1 MGNLGKYQDIVTDAK
16 RAGGVD
22 NLIADIEGNAVA
34 GAAPRLLA
42 MGAGAGALVVL
53 AARWS
58 ARRYGEWKSERE
70 ARAEAAKAQ
79 LRAAVEARPT
89 PMPTKQRLPMTR
101 LAARGRSSERA
112 VPRRR
117 LVLRRM

>member
-42 MGAGAGALVVL
+42 VGAGAGALVVL

-58 ARRYGEWKSERE
+58 ARRYGEWKSGRE

-79 LRAAVEARPT
+79 LRAVVGSATDTDADQAATSDDEA
-89 PMPTKQRLPMTR
+89 
-101 LAARGRSSERA
+101 GREGEIQ
-112 VPRRR
+112 
-117 LVLRRM
+117 

>member
-1 MGNLGKYQDIVTDAK
+1 MGNLGRYQDIVTDAK

-42 MGAGAGALVVL
+42 VGAGAGALVVL

-58 ARRYGEWKSERE
+58 ACRYQEWKSGRE
-70 ARAEAAKAQ
+70 ARAEEAKTQ
-79 LRAAVEARPT
+79 LRAVVGSSTDADADQTATSDDEA
-89 PMPTKQRLPMTR
+89 
-101 LAARGRSSERA
+101 GREGEIE
-112 VPRRR
+112 
-117 LVLRRM
+117 

>member
-22 NLIADIEGNAVA
+22 NLIAAIEGDAVA

-42 MGAGAGALVVL
+42 VGAGAGALVVL

-79 LRAAVEARPT
+79 LRALAGRATDTGADRAPTSDDEA
-89 PMPTKQRLPMTR
+89 
-101 LAARGRSSERA
+101 GREEEIQ
-112 VPRRR
+112 
-117 LVLRRM
+117 

>member
-1 MGNLGKYQDIVTDAK
+1 MGNLGKYQDIVTDTK

-42 MGAGAGALVVL
+42 VGAGAGALVVL

-58 ARRYGEWKSERE
+58 ARLYGEWKSERE

-79 LRAAVEARPT
+79 LRAVVDSAIDTDADQAAISNDEA
-89 PMPTKQRLPMTR
+89 
-101 LAARGRSSERA
+101 GREGETQ
-112 VPRRR
+112 
-117 LVLRRM
+117 

>member
-1 MGNLGKYQDIVTDAK
+1 M
-16 RAGGVD
+16 
-22 NLIADIEGNAVA
+22 A

-58 ARRYGEWKSERE
+58 ARRYGEWKSGRE

-79 LRAAVEARPT
+79 LRAVVESAT
-89 PMPTKQRLPMTR
+89 DADADQ
-101 LAARGRSSERA
+101 AATSNDEAGREGEIQ
-112 VPRRR
+112 
-117 LVLRRM
+117 

>member
-42 MGAGAGALVVL
+42 IGAGAGALVVL

-58 ARRYGEWKSERE
+58 ARFYAEWKSGHEV
-70 ARAEAAKAQ
+70 RAEAAKTQ
-79 LRAAVEARPT
+79 LRAVVESATDTDPDEVAT
-89 PMPTKQRLPMTR
+89 SNDE
-101 LAARGRSSERA
+101 AGREGEIQ
-112 VPRRR
+112 
-117 LVLRRM
+117 

>member
-42 MGAGAGALVVL
+42 MGAGAGALALL
-53 AARWS
+53 AGRWS
-58 ARRYGEWKSERE
+58 TRRYGEWKSGRE

-79 LRAAVEARPT
+79 IRAAVGSAT
-89 PMPTKQRLPMTR
+89 DTDADQ
-101 LAARGRSSERA
+101 AAASHDEPGHEGEIQ
-112 VPRRR
+112 
-117 LVLRRM
+117 